1 MHLFWTAYAQTW
13 CMKTT
18 AKAEDMLPTGTA
30 DTGLGVAAVLDHHSG
45 AVNALDFSKDGELL
59 LSSGDDH
66 RISLISAASAT
77 VLRTAQDSKHGAE
90 HARFT
95 HDPMSIVV
103 ASPVDHAIRYMS
115 LHDNRHLRS
124 FRAHT
129 DRIVALEMSPKE
141 DFMASAALDGTAR
154 IWDLRTTNCQGAMRV
169 AGGAGDD
176 QQNERCAAAAF
187 DPHGL
192 VFAAAIGSGRVKVG
206 SRKPS

>member
-1 MHLFWTAYAQTW
+1 MHADAG
-13 CMKTT
+13 
-18 AKAEDMLPTGTA
+18 AGVG

-77 VLRTAQDSKHGAE
+77 LLRTAQDSRHGAE

-103 ASPVDHAIRYMS
+103 ASPMDHAIRYMS

-154 IWDLRTTNCQGAMRV
+154 IWDLRATNCQGAMRV
-169 AGGAGDD
+169 ACDD
-176 QQNERCAAAAF
+176 QQSGRCAAAAF
-187 DPHGL
+187 DPTGL
-192 VFAAAIGSGRVKVG
+192 VFAAAIGTGRVKV
-206 SRKPS
+206 